1 MDACCRQALPREV
14 GGEEIGG
21 LLGLN
26 EDQGSLLGV
35 ALRILHQLLQLSAL
49 VKLGDLVEV
58 LNKVVQ
64 LIKKSKDS

>member
-1 MDACCRQALPREV
+1 MDTGSWQALPREV

-35 ALRILHQLLQLSAL
+35 ALGILHQLPQL
-49 VKLGDLVEV
+49 
-58 LNKVVQ
+58 
-64 LIKKSKDS
+64 